1 VASEWIWAGIWAGWI
16 SGHVFDGVKSEDRYS
31 GILRLDGK
39 AVSRFCAAKGS
50 HPPRRCDMPG
60 V

>member
-1 VASEWIWAGIWAGWI
+1 MGGWI